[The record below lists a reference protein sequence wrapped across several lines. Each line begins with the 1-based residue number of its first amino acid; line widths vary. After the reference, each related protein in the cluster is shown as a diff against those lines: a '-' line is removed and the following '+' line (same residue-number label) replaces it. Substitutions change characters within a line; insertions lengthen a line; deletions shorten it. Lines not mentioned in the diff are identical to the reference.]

1 MMVHNFDPVLIDLG
15 IIKIHWYSLA
25 YVFGI
30 LIGWWYGRLIITK
43 KIHGSDQE
51 NYLKNFDDLI
61 SYIIIGVIVGGRLG
75 YVIFYNL
82 KFFLNQPIEIFKLWE
97 GGMSFH
103 GGLIGVILSTYIFSK
118 VKKLDY
124 KIYFDI
130 ICCAAPIG
138 IFLGRIANFINSEL
152 YGTPTD
158 KPWGIIFP
166 EIDNLSRHPSQL
178 YEAFLE
184 GIVLFVLINFL
195 FLKKNFNYGLI
206 SFLFL
211 IFYGIFRIVSEFFR
225 EPDEHIGY
233 IFDFISL
240 GSLLSVGMMIFAILF
255 VLKINLNEQNK

>member
-43 KIHGSDQE
+43 KIHGSDHE

-82 KFFLNQPIEIFKLWE
+82 TFFLNQPIEIFKLWE

-118 VKKLDY
+118 VKKLNY

-158 KPWGIIFP
+158 KPWGVIFP

-211 IFYGIFRIVSEFFR
+211 IFYGIFRIVSEFYR
-225 EPDEHIGY
+225 EPDKHIGY

-240 GSLLSVGMMIFAILF
+240 GSLLSIGMMIFAILF
-255 VLKINLNEQNK
+255 ILKINFNEQNK

>member
-1 MMVHNFDPVLIDLG
+1 MVHNFDPVLIDLG

-82 KFFLNQPIEIFKLWE
+82 TFFLNQPIEIFKLWE

-118 VKKLDY
+118 VKKLNY

-158 KPWGIIFP
+158 KPWGVIFP

-211 IFYGIFRIVSEFFR
+211 IFYGIFRIISEFYR
-225 EPDEHIGY
+225 EPDKHIGY

-240 GSLLSVGMMIFAILF
+240 GSLLSVGMIIFAILF
-255 VLKINLNEQNK
+255 ILKIYLNEQNK

>member
-15 IIKIHWYSLA
+15 MVKIHWYSLA

-30 LIGWWYGRLIITK
+30 LIGWWYGRFLIIR
-43 KIHGSDQE
+43 KIHISKQE

-82 KFFLNQPIEIFKLWE
+82 KFFLNQPIEIFKLWQ

-103 GGLIGVILSTYIFSK
+103 GGLLGVILSTYIFSK
-118 VKKLDY
+118 VKKLNY
-124 KIYFDI
+124 RIYFDI
-130 ICCAAPIG
+130 ICCTAPIG

-152 YGTPTD
+152 YGIPTD

-184 GIVLFVLINFL
+184 GIVLFILINFL
-195 FLKKNFNYGLI
+195 FLKKNFKYGLI

-211 IFYGIFRIVSEFFR
+211 IFYAVFRIFSELYR
-225 EPDEHIGY
+225 EPDIHIGY
-233 IFDFISL
+233 IFDFMSL
-240 GSLLSVGMMIFAILF
+240 GSLLSIGMIIFAIIF
-255 VLKINLNEQNK
+255 IFKINLNEQNK

>member
-82 KFFLNQPIEIFKLWE
+82 SFFVNQPIEILKLWE

-118 VKKLDY
+118 IKKLNY

-211 IFYGIFRIVSEFFR
+211 IFYGIFRIISEFYR
-225 EPDEHIGY
+225 EPDKHIGY

-255 VLKINLNEQNK
+255 ILKINLNEQNK

>member
-1 MMVHNFDPVLIDLG
+1 MVHNFNPVLIDLG

-82 KFFLNQPIEIFKLWE
+82 TFFLNQPIEIFKLWE

-118 VKKLDY
+118 VKKLNY

-166 EIDNLSRHPSQL
+166 KIDNLSRHPSQL

-184 GIVLFVLINFL
+184 GIVLFFLINFL

-211 IFYGIFRIVSEFFR
+211 IFYGIFRIVSEFYR

>member
-1 MMVHNFDPVLIDLG
+1 MVHNFDPVLIDLG

-51 NYLKNFDDLI
+51 IYLKNFDDLI

-82 KFFLNQPIEIFKLWE
+82 TFFLNQPIEIFKLWE

-118 VKKLDY
+118 VKKLNY

-158 KPWGIIFP
+158 KPWGVIFP

-211 IFYGIFRIVSEFFR
+211 IFYGIFRIVSEFYR
-225 EPDEHIGY
+225 EPDKHIGY

-240 GSLLSVGMMIFAILF
+240 GSLLSFGMIIFAILF
-255 VLKINLNEQNK
+255 ILKINFNEQNK

>member
-1 MMVHNFDPVLIDLG
+1 MVHNFNPVLIDLG

-51 NYLKNFDDLI
+51 IYLKNFDDLI

-82 KFFLNQPIEIFKLWE
+82 TFFLNQPIEIFKLWE

-158 KPWGIIFP
+158 KPWGVIFP

-184 GIVLFVLINFL
+184 GIVLFILINFL
-195 FLKKNFNYGLI
+195 FLKKNFNFGLI

-211 IFYGIFRIVSEFFR
+211 IFYGIFRIVSELFR
-225 EPDEHIGY
+225 EPDKHIGY

>member
-1 MMVHNFDPVLIDLG
+1 MVHNFDPVLIDLG

-82 KFFLNQPIEIFKLWE
+82 TFFVNQPIEILKLWE

-118 VKKLDY
+118 VKKLNY

>member
-51 NYLKNFDDLI
+51 IYLKNFDDLI

-82 KFFLNQPIEIFKLWE
+82 TFFLNQPIEIFKLWE

-118 VKKLDY
+118 VKKLNY

-152 YGTPTD
+152 YGTPTE

-184 GIVLFVLINFL
+184 GIVLFILINFL

-211 IFYGIFRIVSEFFR
+211 IFYGIFRIVSEFYR
-225 EPDEHIGY
+225 EPDKHIGY
-233 IFDFISL
+233 MFDFISL
-240 GSLLSVGMMIFAILF
+240 GSLLSVGMIIFAILF
-255 VLKINLNEQNK
+255 ILKIDLNEQNK

>member
-43 KIHGSDQE
+43 KILGSDQE

-82 KFFLNQPIEIFKLWE
+82 TFFLNQPIEIFKLWE

-118 VKKLDY
+118 VKKLNY

-184 GIVLFVLINFL
+184 GIVLFVLVNFL
-195 FLKKNFNYGLI
+195 FLKKNFNYGLV

-225 EPDEHIGY
+225 EPDKHIGY

>member
-1 MMVHNFDPVLIDLG
+1 MVHNFDPVLIDLG

-82 KFFLNQPIEIFKLWE
+82 SFFVNQPIEILKLWE

-118 VKKLDY
+118 VKKLNY

-225 EPDEHIGY
+225 EPDKHIGY

-240 GSLLSVGMMIFAILF
+240 GSLLSVGMMIFAIIF
-255 VLKINLNEQNK
+255 ILKINLNGQNK

>member
-1 MMVHNFDPVLIDLG
+1 
-15 IIKIHWYSLA
+15 
-25 YVFGI
+25 
-30 LIGWWYGRLIITK
+30 
-43 KIHGSDQE
+43 
-51 NYLKNFDDLI
+51 
-61 SYIIIGVIVGGRLG
+61 
-75 YVIFYNL
+75 
-82 KFFLNQPIEIFKLWE
+82 
-97 GGMSFH
+97 MSFH

-118 VKKLDY
+118 VKKLNY

-184 GIVLFVLINFL
+184 GIVLFVLINFF
-195 FLKKNFNYGLI
+195 FLKKNFNYGLV

-225 EPDEHIGY
+225 EPDIQIGY
-233 IFDFISL
+233 LFGYISM
-240 GSLLSVGMMIFAILF
+240 GTLLSMLMIVAGIMIYS
-255 VLKINLNEQNK
+255 KKTNEI

>member
-51 NYLKNFDDLI
+51 IYLKNFDDLI

-82 KFFLNQPIEIFKLWE
+82 TFFLNKPIEIFKLWE

-118 VKKLDY
+118 VKKLNY

-158 KPWGIIFP
+158 KPWGVIFP

-211 IFYGIFRIVSEFFR
+211 IFYGIFRIVSEFYR
-225 EPDEHIGY
+225 EPDKHIGY

-255 VLKINLNEQNK
+255 ILKINFNEQNK

>member
-1 MMVHNFDPVLIDLG
+1 MVHNFDPVLIDLG
-15 IIKIHWYSLA
+15 FIKIHWYSLA

-82 KFFLNQPIEIFKLWE
+82 TFFLNQPIEIFKLWE

-118 VKKLDY
+118 VKKLNY

-211 IFYGIFRIVSEFFR
+211 IFYGIFRIVSEFYR
-225 EPDEHIGY
+225 EPDKHIGY
-233 IFDFISL
+233 MFDFISL
-240 GSLLSVGMMIFAILF
+240 GSLLSVGMIIFAILF
-255 VLKINLNEQNK
+255 ILKINLNGQNK

>member
-82 KFFLNQPIEIFKLWE
+82 SFFVNQPIEILKLWE

-118 VKKLDY
+118 VKKLNY

-166 EIDNLSRHPSQL
+166 EIDNLNRHPSQL

-195 FLKKNFNYGLI
+195 FLKKNFNYGLT

-225 EPDEHIGY
+225 EPDKHIGY

-240 GSLLSVGMMIFAILF
+240 GSLLSVGMIIFAILF

>member
-1 MMVHNFDPVLIDLG
+1 MVHNFDPVLIDLG

-51 NYLKNFDDLI
+51 IYLKNFDDLI

-82 KFFLNQPIEIFKLWE
+82 TFFLNQPIEIFKLWE

-118 VKKLDY
+118 VKKLNY

-195 FLKKNFNYGLI
+195 FLKKNFNFGLI

-211 IFYGIFRIVSEFFR
+211 IFYGIFRIVSEFYR
-225 EPDEHIGY
+225 EPDKHIGY
-233 IFDFISL
+233 MFDFISL
-240 GSLLSVGMMIFAILF
+240 GSLLSVGMIIFAILF
-255 VLKINLNEQNK
+255 ILKIDLNEQNK

>member
-43 KIHGSDQE
+43 KIHGSDQG

-82 KFFLNQPIEIFKLWE
+82 SFFVNQPIEILKLWE

-118 VKKLDY
+118 VKKLNY

-225 EPDEHIGY
+225 EPDKHIGY

-240 GSLLSVGMMIFAILF
+240 GSLLSVGMMIFAIIF
-255 VLKINLNEQNK
+255 ILKINLNGQNK

>member
-1 MMVHNFDPVLIDLG
+1 MVHNFDPVLIDLG

-82 KFFLNQPIEIFKLWE
+82 TFFLNQPIEIFKLWE

-118 VKKLDY
+118 VKKLNY

-166 EIDNLSRHPSQL
+166 EIDNLNRHPSQL

-195 FLKKNFNYGLI
+195 FLKKNFNHGLI

-211 IFYGIFRIVSEFFR
+211 IFYGIFRIISEFYR
-225 EPDEHIGY
+225 EPDKHIGY

-240 GSLLSVGMMIFAILF
+240 GSLLSVGMIIFAILF

>member
-1 MMVHNFDPVLIDLG
+1 
-15 IIKIHWYSLA
+15 
-25 YVFGI
+25 
-30 LIGWWYGRLIITK
+30 
-43 KIHGSDQE
+43 
-51 NYLKNFDDLI
+51 
-61 SYIIIGVIVGGRLG
+61 
-75 YVIFYNL
+75 
-82 KFFLNQPIEIFKLWE
+82 
-97 GGMSFH
+97 MSFH

-118 VKKLDY
+118 VKKLNY

-211 IFYGIFRIVSEFFR
+211 IFYGIFRIISELFR
-225 EPDEHIGY
+225 EPDKHIGY

-240 GSLLSVGMMIFAILF
+240 GSLLSVGMIIFAIIF
-255 VLKINLNEQNK
+255 ILKINLNEQNK

>member
-82 KFFLNQPIEIFKLWE
+82 TFFLNKPIEIFKLWE

-118 VKKLDY
+118 VKKLNY

-211 IFYGIFRIVSEFFR
+211 IFYGIFRIISEFYR
-225 EPDEHIGY
+225 EPDKHIGY

-240 GSLLSVGMMIFAILF
+240 GSLLSVGMMIFAIIF
-255 VLKINLNEQNK
+255 ILKINLNGQNK

>member
-1 MMVHNFDPVLIDLG
+1 MVHNFDPVLIDLG

-51 NYLKNFDDLI
+51 NYLKNFDDLV

-82 KFFLNQPIEIFKLWE
+82 SFFVNQPIEILKLWE

-118 VKKLDY
+118 VKKLNY

-225 EPDEHIGY
+225 EPDKHIGY

>member
-82 KFFLNQPIEIFKLWE
+82 SFFVNQPIEILKLWK

-118 VKKLDY
+118 VKKLNY

-225 EPDEHIGY
+225 EPDKHIGY

-240 GSLLSVGMMIFAILF
+240 GSLLSVGMMIFAIIF
-255 VLKINLNEQNK
+255 ILKINLNGQNK

>member
-1 MMVHNFDPVLIDLG
+1 MVHNFDPVLIDLG

-43 KIHGSDQE
+43 KILGSDQE

-82 KFFLNQPIEIFKLWE
+82 TFFLNQPIEIFKLWE

-118 VKKLDY
+118 VKKLNY

-184 GIVLFVLINFL
+184 GIVLFVLVNFL
-195 FLKKNFNYGLI
+195 FLKKNFNYGLV

-225 EPDEHIGY
+225 EPDKHIGY

>member
-1 MMVHNFDPVLIDLG
+1 MMVHNFNPVLIDLG

-43 KIHGSDQE
+43 KIHGPDQE

-82 KFFLNQPIEIFKLWE
+82 TFFLNKPIEIFKLWE

-103 GGLIGVILSTYIFSK
+103 GGLIGVILSAYIFSK
-118 VKKLDY
+118 VKKLNY

-152 YGTPTD
+152 YGKPTD

-211 IFYGIFRIVSEFFR
+211 IFYGIFRIISEFYR
-225 EPDEHIGY
+225 EPDKHIGY

-255 VLKINLNEQNK
+255 ILKINLNEQNK